1 MRTTHDALIDEALSR
16 LITMARYAQVYDEC
30 DIRTAEVMIWMDAT
44 CEPPPAER
52 PIKRIHDAQPRGVQA
67 KQGSERTLRT
77 LFMQAA
83 ATARNFVR

>member
-1 MRTTHDALIDEALSR
+1 MRTTHNALVDEALSR

-52 PIKRIHDAQPRGVQA
+52 PTKRTNDAQSRGVQT

-77 LFMQAA
+77 LFMQV
-83 ATARNFVR
+83 ATAARNLVR

>member
-1 MRTTHDALIDEALSR
+1 MRTTYDVLVDEALSR

-52 PIKRIHDAQPRGVQA
+52 PTKG
-67 KQGSERTLRT
+67 
-77 LFMQAA
+77 
-83 ATARNFVR
+83 ATAARNLVR